1 MHLAPMSELLTAQ
14 LNKLRQSMHH
24 NLWED
29 KCIVPF
35 VSGNNTNAD
44 AGAGLP
50 HDKTLTVSSPNYSQ
64 DQLHAT
70 MKSVK

>member
-14 LNKLRQSMHH
+14 LNKLRQSIHH

-29 KCIVPF
+29 KCIVFF

-50 HDKTLTVSSPNYSQ
+50 HDKTLTVSSPNCSR